1 MAPKAKNTLK
11 QQALG
16 FPTKRPTAAS
26 NAKAKGSKSPVTV
39 PTTPTPASAV
49 EPEEINASDAGEETS
64 IARKLL
70 RQRTTRA
77 STKAQAV
84 EEEKAVG
91 KKRKLQEVEE
101 PATTAEKGKKK
112 EDKGKKVFKS
122 RASLENVEGR
132 QTPTRI
138 DDSSDVEVLDEPPQ
152 TDTSEAAKKARVRK
166 HYGEAREK
174 MGYLEP
180 IHAKGQTKEHHI
192 LRVFDLSYEYGPCIG
207 MTRLQRWERADALG
221 LNPPLAVKE
230 ILLDEQVKEGTTLGE
245 CVFFGEV

>member
-49 EPEEINASDAGEETS
+49 EPVDASSAYASEEIS
-64 IARKLL
+64 IARKLP

-101 PATTAEKGKKK
+101 PAATAEMGKKK

-180 IHAKGQTKEHHI
+180 
-192 LRVFDLSYEYGPCIG
+192 SEYKSDICASK
-207 MTRLQRWERADALG
+207 LQH
-221 LNPPLAVKE
+221 
-230 ILLDEQVKEGTTLGE
+230 
-245 CVFFGEV
+245 